1 MYYRKYQ
8 DPNPVESYTDRVGW
22 WGWKGTG
29 GSVMQWHRKHRV
41 AFGYAPTKIR
51 YLSICMG
58 VLRGVGVARGALLL

>member
-1 MYYRKYQ
+1 MSQGGVMYYRKYQ

-51 YLSICMG
+51 YPG
-58 VLRGVGVARGALLL
+58 RRKGGGTRGGK